1 MKTAKLDPQATV
13 ISIFPLEINEPKP
26 GLYPGYFVIPA
37 APLGDFTFLVVGG
50 ALYFQETKN
59 EQKTQ
64 VVTPCDVLAES
75 IVHDFQ
81 SSHIGRVPGEAEPGI
96 FWVNGGYESRAEI
109 RELYA
114 DELHLCE
121 QKQLNWF
128 KKLVELADDTFGRTN
143 RHTSV
148 SALQRLAA
156 QRLAIQRPWII
167 RTGDSVNTC
176 KFCKAE
182 TPYGAIKC
190 PNCREILDITAYREM
205 IADRDEVPAP
215 LGER

>member
-1 MKTAKLDPQATV
+1 MRGQKVDPQATV
-13 ISIFPLEINEPKP
+13 ISVFPLEINEPKP

-37 APLGDFTFLVVGG
+37 APLGDFTFLVVSG
-50 ALYFQETKN
+50 AVYYQETKN
-59 EQKTQ
+59 DLKTQ
-64 VVTPCDVLAES
+64 IVTPCNVLAES
-75 IVHDFQ
+75 IVQDFQ
-81 SSHIGRVPGEAEPGI
+81 SSHIGRVPGEAEPGL
-96 FWVNGGYESRAEI
+96 FWVYGLYESKSQI
-109 RELYA
+109 REMYA
-114 DELHLCE
+114 DELHSCE

-128 KKLVELADDTFGRTN
+128 KKLVELADDTYSRTA

-156 QRLAIQRPWII
+156 QRLAIQRPWIV
-167 RTGDSVNTC
+167 RTGDSDNTC

-190 PNCREILDITAYREM
+190 PNCREILDIAAYREM
-205 IADRDEVPAP
+205 TADREEIAAP